1 MLRLSVDRATTSTHL
16 HVMDPV
22 TKIATCSY
30 CGTRSTLVFDTTRH
44 ELVCPACRAP
54 LHVMKPVKEPVP
66 HVAPKAA
73 QKPVKPYRPAT
84 DTKYKVAGDPWKKPK
99 KKRKKTKSFFKKAFD
114 EIEDIFDI
122 FD

>member
-1 MLRLSVDRATTSTHL
+1 ME
-16 HVMDPV
+16 PV

-30 CGTRSTLVFDTTRH
+30 CGTRSTLVFDSARH

-54 LHVMKPVKEPVP
+54 LHNMKSVKGPVE

-73 QKPVKPYRPAT
+73 QKPVKPYRPT
-84 DTKYKVAGDPWKKPK
+84 SDTKYKASAEPWSKPK
-99 KKRKKTKSFFKKAFD
+99 KKKKKKKSFFKKAFD
-114 EIEDIFDI
+114 ELEDIFDI